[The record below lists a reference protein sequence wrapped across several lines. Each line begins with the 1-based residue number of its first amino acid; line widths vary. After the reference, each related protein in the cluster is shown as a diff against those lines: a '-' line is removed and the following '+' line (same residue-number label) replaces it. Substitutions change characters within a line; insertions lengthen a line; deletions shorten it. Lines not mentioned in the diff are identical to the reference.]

1 MCTHYIAIIVARLVP
16 VSLVHECKYTTRLAS
31 FALVLRHGAI
41 NQSQATS
48 IRAAFNDGSSPAGAQ
63 S

>member
-1 MCTHYIAIIVARLVP
+1 MCTHYIAIIVAIRLVP

-31 FALVLRHGAI
+31 FALRHGAI